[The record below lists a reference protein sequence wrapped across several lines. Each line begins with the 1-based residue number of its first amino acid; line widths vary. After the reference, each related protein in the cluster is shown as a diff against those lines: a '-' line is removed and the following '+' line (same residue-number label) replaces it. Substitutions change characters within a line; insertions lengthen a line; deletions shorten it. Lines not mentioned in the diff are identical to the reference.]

1 MNVLSEECLV
11 REYGQDRKVCVCN
24 KNHCDTIDPLR
35 KIQQGQFVKYTS
47 SKNGLRFDKETGHFT
62 NADKTKRK
70 IVVKSDITF
79 QKIIGFGGAF
89 TDATGIN
96 LMSLDA
102 DVRNKLMM

>member
-1 MNVLSEECLV
+1 MVVLSEKCFV
-11 REYGQDRKVCVCN
+11 RDYGQDRKVCVCN
-24 KNHCDTIDPLR
+24 KDHCDTIDPLR

-47 SKNGLRFDKETGHFT
+47 NKNSLRFDKETGYFT
-62 NADKTKRK
+62 NIRETKRK
-70 IVVKSDITF
+70 IVIKPDKVF